1 MRVRGRY
8 RGPGG
13 ATLFRYDLRVH
24 AWAGRSLIR
33 VLHTF
38 ENDAS
43 ASEFTPISSLILR
56 LPLSGANRD
65 LSAQRARTE
74 QDRQSGTVRWLGGGK
89 TITFSVREFWQ
100 NYPKDLISGKHGI
113 ELALCPKLAAGEYA
127 SANGTVDEHRL
138 FYYLR
143 GGHYRFR
150 QGESKTHE
158 FWIAAGEPSTRTQPS
173 MAAAPATWYAA
184 SGALGHLALSSA
196 SDLVKRYDS
205 GFEHGFAA
213 LLQNR
218 QDNRS
223 FGMMNFGDWWGE
235 REVNW
240 GNSEYDT
247 QHSLLLQF
255 VRTGDWRY
263 FRAGEQAEWHNRDV
277 DTVHQNQNPQM
288 IGGVWEHKV
297 GHTGGYFPGNPIP
310 RMAEPGDMTPSHTFI
325 EGHFDYYFLT
335 GDRRSLE
342 TALLTADRYC
352 GPVSRN
358 FDLISGRQGGWL
370 LMLAVAAYNAT
381 GDPYYLNFAHIVFER
396 VLEMQTEDGGWRR
409 KLARGHC
416 DCIPRHMGNVG
427 FMVGILM
434 SSLRLYYEAT
444 GDERAADS
452 ILKAARFVVK
462 DMWMPE
468 VKAFRY
474 TSCPKTAP
482 SSGYLD
488 LDGLAFAYARTG
500 DPALAGPLQILTERL
515 TGKLSGFGKSF
526 TQCTRQAPRFIDF
539 AAQRAA
545 FK

>member
-1 MRVRGRY
+1 
-8 RGPGG
+8 
-13 ATLFRYDLRVH
+13 
-24 AWAGRSLIR
+24 
-33 VLHTF
+33 
-38 ENDAS
+38 
-43 ASEFTPISSLILR
+43 
-56 LPLSGANRD
+56 
-65 LSAQRARTE
+65 
-74 QDRQSGTVRWLGGGK
+74 
-89 TITFSVREFWQ
+89 
-100 NYPKDLISGKHGI
+100 
-113 ELALCPKLAAGEYA
+113 
-127 SANGTVDEHRL
+127 
-138 FYYLR
+138 
-143 GGHYRFR
+143 
-150 QGESKTHE
+150 
-158 FWIAAGEPSTRTQPS
+158 
-173 MAAAPATWYAA
+173 
-184 SGALGHLALSSA
+184 
-196 SDLVKRYDS
+196 
-205 GFEHGFAA
+205 
-213 LLQNR
+213 
-218 QDNRS
+218 
-223 FGMMNFGDWWGE
+223 
-235 REVNW
+235 
-240 GNSEYDT
+240 
-247 QHSLLLQF
+247 
-255 VRTGDWRY
+255 
-263 FRAGEQAEWHNRDV
+263 
-277 DTVHQNQNPQM
+277 M

-474 TSCPKTAP
+474 TSCPKTGP